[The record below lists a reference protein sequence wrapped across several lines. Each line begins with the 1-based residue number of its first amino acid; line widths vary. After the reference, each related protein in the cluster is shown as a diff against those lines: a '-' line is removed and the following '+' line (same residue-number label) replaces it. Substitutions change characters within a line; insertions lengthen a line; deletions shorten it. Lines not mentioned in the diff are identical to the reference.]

1 MSALALLLFL
11 ATFYVYPL
19 YELVWR
25 AAPRHLPRL
34 VLVYN
39 GRVLWNGAFYLE
51 MLLWWLLFL
60 GLAALFEWATKRD
73 DPEWAGLFAGFERRA
88 GLGVADLALL
98 LLFPALIL
106 HCVLGGYPVHGPLS
120 AGIAVLGT
128 LVMAP
133 LGAAL
138 GSANRARL
146 VARTSMGASTDVG
159 NASLRPPAPAG
170 PDPEARPLAADEPQA
185 V

>member
-1 MSALALLLFL
+1 MSALALFLFL
-11 ATFYVYPL
+11 ATFYAYPL
-19 YELVWR
+19 YEQVWR
-25 AAPRHLPRL
+25 ASPRHLPRL
-34 VLVYN
+34 VLLYD

-51 MLLWWLLFL
+51 MLLGWLLFL

-88 GLGVADLALL
+88 GLGIADLALL
-98 LLFPALIL
+98 LLFPALII

-120 AGIAVLGT
+120 AAAAVLGT
-128 LVMAP
+128 LVMPP
-133 LGAAL
+133 LAAAL
-138 GSANRARL
+138 GRANRARL
-146 VARTSMGASTDVG
+146 VARAPASTSTG
-159 NASLRPPAPAG
+159 SGIPTLGPPAPTG